1 MTFAVV
7 ALFVPSILF
16 RDTPRCRCGLI
27 SAAAVAYVS
36 RKGLLTPAAVAPVLH
51 AAWRSLR
58 KMLPA
63 RAFAYFNINAKRKRV
78 SIGLDA
84 LYIFHMAS
92 SDFFFR
98 ARMLVASV
106 AATPINTRKRPAAP
120 LPKRK

>member
-7 ALFVPSILF
+7 TFFVPSILF

-27 SAAAVAYVS
+27 SAAAVAQVL
-36 RKGLLTPAAVAPVLH
+36 RKGLLTPADVAPVIY

-63 RAFAYFNINAKRKRV
+63 RASAYFNINAKRKRA

-92 SDFFFR
+92 SDFFR

-106 AATPINTRKRPAAP
+106 AATPINTKTRPAAP

>member
-7 ALFVPSILF
+7 TLFVPSILF
-16 RDTPRCRCGLI
+16 RDMPRCRCGLI
-27 SAAAVAYVS
+27 SAAAVTYVL
-36 RKGLLTPAAVAPVLH
+36 RKGLLTPAAVASVLY
-51 AAWRSLR
+51 AAWRSFR

-63 RAFAYFNINAKRKRV
+63 RASAYFNINAKRKRV

-106 AATPINTRKRPAAP
+106 AATPINTKTRPAAP